1 MAILCMKAL
10 LSYSSEL
17 KMFKE
22 YLVKKK
28 NTYVYWHPC
37 AELKNDPY
45 LRMF

>member
-1 MAILCMKAL
+1 MAILCMESL
-10 LSYSSEL
+10 LAYASRL
-17 KMFKE
+17 KIFRE
-22 YLVKKK
+22 FLVSKM